1 MHLLE
6 IGKITKLKL
15 KKLNESNV
23 NLFLDTTIQVDRFT
37 APPEKKEKLDE
48 ILIQAKSLCTSTYVK
63 MEYRRSLIQ
72 DLVFLYNDAL
82 SDVNHLGEVMLRI
95 NRMPPQQQRRTN
107 RMFASLVYFFFDEEK
122 DILASL
128 GKKHIEM
135 LRLWLKQQITYALED
150 FGDGIESIINKT
162 DCYNAKTTP
171 LLKGEKFDN
180 RTIHCKPS
188 NRKCKIVEFFLENID
203 EFKKIYQK
211 LSLSPNLDEEQ
222 ERMKNTLEKALK
234 HPINMADYKNCWK
247 CADSII
253 ALECPEDILLFTTN
267 RKHFEPICEEIGRE
281 LTSFEY

>member
-6 IGKITKLKL
+6 IGKIIKLKL
-15 KKLNESNV
+15 KKLNESNE

-37 APPEKKEKLDE
+37 APPEKKEKLDK
-48 ILIQAKSLCTSTYVK
+48 ILTQAKSLCTSTYVK

-82 SDVNHLGEVMLRI
+82 SDVNHIGEVILRI
-95 NRMPPQQQRRTN
+95 NRLPSLKQRRAN
-107 RMFASLVYFFFDEEK
+107 RMFASLVYFFFNEET
-122 DILASL
+122 DILESL

-135 LRLWLKQQITYALED
+135 LRLWLKQRITFALED
-150 FGDGIESIINKT
+150 FGDSIESVINKT
-162 DCYNAKTTP
+162 DCYNAKMTP
-171 LLKGEKFDN
+171 LLKGEKLDN

-188 NRKCKIVEFFLENID
+188 NRKCKIVEFFLDNIG

-234 HPINMADYKNCWK
+234 HPINMADHKNCWK

>member
-1 MHLLE
+1 M
-6 IGKITKLKL
+6 
-15 KKLNESNV
+15 NESNE
-23 NLFLDTTIQVDRFT
+23 NLFLDTTIQIDRFT
-37 APPEKKEKLDE
+37 SPREKKEKLDE
-48 ILIQAKSLCTSTYVK
+48 ILTQAISLCTSTYVK

-82 SDVNHLGEVMLRI
+82 SDVTHLGEVILRI
-95 NRMPPQQQRRTN
+95 NRLPPLQQRRIS
-107 RMFASLVYFFFDEEK
+107 RMLASLVNFFFDKETDVLE
-122 DILASL
+122 SL
-128 GKKHIEM
+128 GKEHIEI
-135 LRLWLKQQITYALED
+135 LRFWLRQRITYALKD
-150 FGDGIESIINKT
+150 FGDSIESIINKT

-211 LSLSPNLDEEQ
+211 LSTLPKLDEEQ
-222 ERMKNTLEKALK
+222 ERMKMILEKALK
-234 HPINMADYKNCWK
+234 HPMNMADYRNCWR

-253 ALECPEDILLFTTN
+253 ALECPENVLLFTTN

-281 LTSFEY
+281 LASFEY

>member
-6 IGKITKLKL
+6 IGKIIKLKL
-15 KKLNESNV
+15 KKLNESNE

-37 APPEKKEKLDE
+37 APPEKKEKTFTGMSTN
-48 ILIQAKSLCTSTYVK
+48 SL
-63 MEYRRSLIQ
+63 
-72 DLVFLYNDAL
+72 NDAL
-82 SDVNHLGEVMLRI
+82 SDVNHLGEVILRI
-95 NRMPPQQQRRTN
+95 NRLPSRQQRRTN

-128 GKKHIEM
+128 GKKHIDM
-135 LRLWLKQQITYALED
+135 LRLWLKQRITYALED

-162 DCYNAKTTP
+162 DCYNAKTAP

-180 RTIHCKPS
+180 RTVHCKP
-188 NRKCKIVEFFLENID
+188 KDIQCKIVEFFQENIG

-211 LSLSPNLDEEQ
+211 LSSLQDLDEEQ
-222 ERMKNTLEKALK
+222 EKMKKILEKALK
-234 HPINMADYKNCWK
+234 YPINIADFRNCWK